1 MRSVVVVLPASI
13 CAAMPMFLILSSGT
27 VRAIKIPKLL
37 PSVMRERLV
46 RFRHAVYVV
55 PLLDGAAP
63 HVRGVIQLVGQLF
76 RHSLFGPGPGVQND
90 PADSEAGTPYLR
102 HFDGHLIVGAAHPP
116 RLHFEQWLGILHG
129 LLEQL
134 QR

>member
-46 RFRHAVYVV
+46 GFRHAVYVV

-76 RHSLFGPGPGVQND
+76 RHSLFGPGPGGQND
-90 PADSEAGTPYLR
+90 PADGKARTPYLR
-102 HFDGHLIVGAAHPP
+102 PLVGRRIVGCPLPP
-116 RLHFEQWLGILHG
+116 RLHFEQWLGIPHS